1 MRNSLEVAWK
11 RCFHILTKMH
21 KTGGVCLSNNMATAR
36 EVEKMGCIRVRRD
49 KEDNLEM
56 RLSEIRKITQR

>member
-1 MRNSLEVAWK
+1 
-11 RCFHILTKMH
+11 
-21 KTGGVCLSNNMATAR
+21 MATAR
-36 EVEKMGCIRVRRD
+36 EVEKMGYIWVRRD

>member
-1 MRNSLEVAWK
+1 
-11 RCFHILTKMH
+11 
-21 KTGGVCLSNNMATAR
+21 MATAR
-36 EVEKMGCIRVRRD
+36 EVEKTGCIRVRRD